1 MNQITCTCACAPAVL
16 LSLGQDTTHQ
26 QDLLTMRITI
36 EQNKFLHVQMRK
48 QSCANTQRKRKF
60 REMGLQYLKA
70 FHSLTVEA
78 LVRTQRPLGRAMHSV
93 VHSKH
98 VAIHILQISC
108 AGTWA
113 MAEGARCCTWAVT
126 FVFVTKLQLV
136 PLHAHILQF
145 LHDERCLV
153 HTSAQK
159 RCMHSINVRVLF
171 KMPRQMGHFT
181 CTTLKLGMQ
190 NASQKVCADNNPTSS
205 CIASKD
211 TLYASSPHAT
221 TRLPAS
227 GLRNRSLVRFK
238 PHTLVRLEA
247 SRLEN
252 ELAPGFVLEIGCMT
266 QRGSLNGGKSPMS
279 RVQFNCLTHFGIW
292 LCP

>member
-1 MNQITCTCACAPAVL
+1 MSGFAKMMFSCNSIVKVMNQITCTCACAPAVL

-60 REMGLQYLKA
+60 REMGLQYIKA

-78 LVRTQRPLGRAMHSV
+78 LVRTQRPLGRAMHSALGALLFADSNVFFDTLQGIPCGSRIV

-113 MAEGARCCTWAVT
+113 MAEGARCCTWAVA
-126 FVFVTKLQLV
+126 FVFVTNLQLV

-190 NASQKVCADNNPTSS
+190 NA
-205 CIASKD
+205 
-211 TLYASSPHAT
+211 
-221 TRLPAS
+221 
-227 GLRNRSLVRFK
+227 
-238 PHTLVRLEA
+238 
-247 SRLEN
+247 
-252 ELAPGFVLEIGCMT
+252 
-266 QRGSLNGGKSPMS
+266 
-279 RVQFNCLTHFGIW
+279 W
-292 LCP
+292 LCG